1 MESFLKQR
9 DLYVHMLQFSMSV
22 QMANK
27 SKNYLFNEVMFP
39 FKKGALINQEKLVP
53 HLNSLTKKKKNTPVK
68 PLTRC
73 YTANQPRG
81 KMILSLDRSNMF
93 LQRKSV
99 FFAVEISF
107 LLLFPYRSLDAGSLG
122 LVAGPLPRDKTKRLT
137 CKQGTIKDKKIP
149 QNYYP

>member
-1 MESFLKQR
+1 
-9 DLYVHMLQFSMSV
+9 
-22 QMANK
+22 
-27 SKNYLFNEVMFP
+27 
-39 FKKGALINQEKLVP
+39 
-53 HLNSLTKKKKNTPVK
+53 
-68 PLTRC
+68 
-73 YTANQPRG
+73 
-81 KMILSLDRSNMF
+81 MILSLDRSNMF

-107 LLLFPYRSLDAGSLG
+107 LLVFPYRSLDAGSLG